1 MAKHTAAVVVAF
13 LCLTATWA
21 AAQSR
26 PLPPSLECS
35 ACEVTAREIY
45 YGYVNRSKHDKFAGT
60 ELEFIEVMEKACR
73 RLGKYILAQEAFG
86 SHLKVYADPTVRYDI
101 QNIEKVQFYSKKEYT
116 NLQGAITQ
124 LVLRCQ
130 HYTGEFED
138 ELGELITKRAPE
150 ADVRKFMCLER
161 TDICS
166 DDRLAPYK
174 AKQSIRR
181 KKWKRKYGRDDLL
194 RKWDAELNDGGALVV
209 PSEPQSDIPAPPKE
223 LPSPTDAKEENDV
236 SRLGLNDVRPPRL
249 E

>member
-1 MAKHTAAVVVAF
+1 MGASVAAVLIALLALAVPW
-13 LCLTATWA
+13 AT
-21 AAQSR
+21 AQSR

-45 YGYVNRSKHDKFAGT
+45 YGYVNRSKHDKYAGT
-60 ELEFIEVMEKACR
+60 ELEFIEVLEGACR

-86 SHLKVYADPTVRYDI
+86 AHLKVFADPTVKYDI
-101 QNIEKVQFYSKKEYT
+101 QNIEKVQFYSKKEHRK
-116 NLQGAITQ
+116 LQGAILQ

-150 ADVRKFMCLER
+150 MDVRKFMCLER
-161 TDICS
+161 TDRCS

-181 KKWKRKYGRDDLL
+181 KKWKKKYGRDDLL
-194 RKWDAELNDGGALVV
+194 RKWDAELNDGAALVV
-209 PSEPQSDIPAPPKE
+209 PEQQPQSDLSGAPKE
-223 LPSPTDAKEENDV
+223 LPSPGDGSDAK
-236 SRLGLNDVRPPRL
+236 
-249 E
+249 